1 MIGILRKIGSRKIKF
16 SEKMVQFDVMPSAG
30 GMTSSFNGQNEEA
43 GSLPA
48 LYSWKMLCAI
58 ELSVISEVDS

>member
-1 MIGILRKIGSRKIKF
+1 
-16 SEKMVQFDVMPSAG
+16 MVQFDVMPSAG

-48 LYSWKMLCAI
+48 LYSWKMLCAV